1 MATNEFRLPYLSV
14 TLWLIA
20 ATSLPWLTVRSA
32 EAADSYDRR
41 AYYSQPMGYSVWK
54 RSPASVDSFAQL
66 VEDNHLNA
74 TKEQYAQS
82 LHDAGWIPQAEP
94 ATAVAFIRT
103 LKEYELNETGTY
115 RMGRILRSYRTGEG
129 KLDSGFFQLIK
140 AGERGYFDG
149 RDQLVI
155 RILCLN
161 VVYPDR
167 HVAVLPAEEERPAV
181 AAAPVAPPPPP
192 AAEKPPTDMHFSPP
206 PPPFPPPPREV
217 VEPVSRS
224 VP

>member
-1 MATNEFRLPYLSV
+1 MATKGFRLQGLSI

-20 ATSLPWLTVRSA
+20 VTSLPWLTVRSA
-32 EAADSYDRR
+32 DAAGSYDRR
-41 AYYSQPMGYSVWK
+41 AYYSQPMGYSAWK

-66 VEDNHLNA
+66 VEDDHLNA

-103 LKEYELNETGTY
+103 LKEYELKETGTY
-115 RMGRILRSYRTGEG
+115 RMGRILRSYRTGVG
-129 KLDSGFFQLIK
+129 KLDSGFSQVIK

-149 RDQLVI
+149 QGQLVV

-161 VVYPDR
+161 VIYPER

-181 AAAPVAPPPPP
+181 VAAPPPPP
-192 AAEKPPTDMHFSPP
+192 PAGERPPPDTHFSPP